1 MKNND
6 INLIYDKLTS
16 TEPIV
21 SDIVLKKFT
30 KDYVHQCYTVYLENV
45 FELSRDYHVHDEY
58 EILYVINGK
67 VLYNII
73 DKQYELEPGDMILIP
88 KNTLHKIANPS
99 SKSKRIVLSF
109 SEEFITHYSTN
120 KTNLLNVFNEIKSK
134 NIHKISFK
142 NQVKSN
148 LEKNLKLLCD
158 LFISEDYGDDLI
170 YNLTFAKTMLL
181 INKQFEK
188 IEEDYI
194 PNSDDVIISKI
205 IKYIEDNY
213 SRKILL
219 EDIASYLSLSV
230 SRVCHVF
237 KERTGISILQYINKK
252 RLIESKILLRKGL
265 EISTIC
271 TECGF
276 QDYTSFFRSFKKE
289 YNMTPK
295 EFINSQKNTN

>member
-1 MKNND
+1 MKNRD
-6 INLIYDKLTS
+6 IEAIYDKLIS
-16 TEPIV
+16 KEPIV
-21 SDIVLKKFT
+21 NDIVLRKF
-30 KDYVHQCYTVYLENV
+30 KNDFNRQCYTVYLENV

-58 EILYVINGK
+58 EILYVVNGK
-67 VLYNII
+67 VLYNIV

-99 SKSKRIVLSF
+99 SKSRRIVLSF

-120 KTNLLNVFNEIKSK
+120 KTNLLNVFNEIKNK
-134 NIHKISFK
+134 NIHKITFK
-142 NQVKSN
+142 NQVKNS
-148 LEKNLKLLCD
+148 LEKSLKLLCD
-158 LFISEDYGDDLI
+158 LFISEEFGDDLI

-188 IEEDYI
+188 IEEDYV
-194 PNSDDVIISKI
+194 PNTDDVLISKI
-205 IKYIEDNY
+205 VKYIEENY

-219 EDIASYLSLSV
+219 TDIAEYLSLSI

-237 KERTGISILQYINKK
+237 KEKTGISILQYINKK
-252 RLIESKILLRKGL
+252 RLIQSKILLRKGL
-265 EISTIC
+265 PIYTIC

-295 EFINSQKNTN
+295 DFLNSQKIQN